1 MVEAADVAEAKGL
14 AVVDE
19 LNGVAA
25 VLFVELTS
33 LDVTVVLEE
42 VVNVPKGGVDSL
54 VVALVEVVVIPNGEA
69 VADVEIAPK
78 GDDDELVPP
87 NIVDEGVLFD
97 VPPNV
102 EAPPKI
108 ELGAV
113 DAMVAPAETVVD
125 VVDLGA
131 PKADAVEGLELPKIE
146 EVFEAGGIPNIEDE
160 VGLTVLEIVEVG

>member
-1 MVEAADVAEAKGL
+1 MVEADVAEAKGL
-14 AVVDE
+14 
-19 LNGVAA
+19 AA

-54 VVALVEVVVIPNGEA
+54 VVALLEVVVIPNGEA

-146 EVFEAGGIPNIEDE
+146 DVFKAGGIPNIEEE

>member
-1 MVEAADVAEAKGL
+1 MVEADVAEAKGL

-54 VVALVEVVVIPNGEA
+54 VVALLEVVVIIPNGEA
-69 VADVEIAPK
+69 VADVVIAPK

-125 VVDLGA
+125 AVDLGA

-146 EVFEAGGIPNIEDE
+146 DVFEAGGIPNIEEE